1 MRTLLAAAL
10 LVSACA
16 PASAAQVRNFFSP
29 VVEGVRVDACLEG
42 GECGKPAADAFCRA
56 QGYDHAMIFQRE
68 RFSATRM
75 VDTGKACSEACTA
88 FRQVKCFTVKSDM
101 ATSTPAGL

>member
-16 PASAAQVRNFFSP
+16 PAPAAQVRNFFAP
-29 VVEGVRVDACLEG
+29 QVEGVRVDTCLTG
-42 GECGKPAADAFCRA
+42 GACGKPAADAFCRA